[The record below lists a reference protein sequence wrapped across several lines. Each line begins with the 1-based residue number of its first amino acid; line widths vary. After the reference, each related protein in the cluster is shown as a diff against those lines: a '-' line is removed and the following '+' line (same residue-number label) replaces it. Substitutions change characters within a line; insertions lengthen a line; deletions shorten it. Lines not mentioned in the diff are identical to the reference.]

1 VFFSLC
7 FALRERQGRT
17 EAVEAKMQEERKLQ
31 PAFLSCKTT
40 KMVAKDKNIKI

>member
-17 EAVEAKMQEERKLQ
+17 EAVEAKMQEEKEIASL
-31 PAFLSCKTT
+31 PFSL
-40 KMVAKDKNIKI
+40 AKQQKWFAKN